1 MTRAV
6 PARRKAAAAAA
17 VFAVLVGGGLLVRWI
32 EARDA
37 DPPAATAG
45 APADGTAELAR
56 RPAPSP
62 TAPEATAPVPAGP
75 STASPASAPGVTVP
89 APTDAVA
96 TAASEA
102 SPGRLLVPVA
112 GVPRE
117 ALRDTFEQ
125 ARGARVHEAIDIMA
139 PTGTPVLAVDDGTV
153 AKRFQSVPGG
163 TTLYQFDPSGRW
175 AYYYAHL
182 DRYADGIVEG
192 KTVRRGE
199 VIGYVGETG
208 NVAPGAPH
216 LHFAVF
222 RLGPE
227 RQWWK
232 GQAVNPFP
240 LMR

>member
-37 DPPAATAG
+37 HPPAATAG

-75 STASPASAPGVTVP
+75 STPSP
-89 APTDAVA
+89 
-96 TAASEA
+96 ASEA

-232 GQAVNPFP
+232 GEAVNPFP
-240 LMR
+240 LLR